1 MVRMGFSGAI
11 LALSLSDS
19 GCGGHS
25 SISPSLFF
33 LSLQHVAH
41 GFSIINDELTV
52 TVYSGV

>member
-41 GFSIINDELTV
+41 GFSITNDELTV